1 MKKTIKAWAVMYAE
15 GNILRPAT
23 LPRIW
28 VQKTKPKVFKD
39 GVELLIVPIII
50 TYATPVKKKQK

>member
-1 MKKTIKAWAVMYAE
+1 MEKTIKAWAAIYRDGA
-15 GNILRPAT
+15 IFKPAT

-39 GVELLIVPIII
+39 GVELHIVPITI
-50 TYATPVKKKQK
+50 TYTVPKK